1 MQAKGEHA
9 PTQEQIELQDE
20 QQLENIDVVDDI
32 QQPEYDEGS
41 FIFYYLFIYLLLNYY
56 FFIFFIFHL
65 PWFIF

>member
-41 FIFYYLFIYLLLNYY
+41 VILYFIIYLFIYY
-56 FFIFFIFHL
+56 
-65 PWFIF
+65 